1 MNIKKKTFTGAQ
13 RRLTITLNIPGS
25 QSEERPGAKQQVV
38 EHLWALGRSYLSTF
52 LILACITFCFV
63 STNQVPELAAIT
75 HPVQINSNLPKLR
88 FKDSG
93 IWLREGPSMPVIVV
107 ISFPLCR
114 IN

>member
-1 MNIKKKTFTGAQ
+1 MNIRKNVHRSIEAFDDHVKYS
-13 RRLTITLNIPGS
+13 RS

-52 LILACITFCFV
+52 PILAPITFCFV
-63 STNQVPELAAIT
+63 STNQVPKLAAIT

-93 IWLREGPSMPVIVV
+93 IWLREGPSMPIIVV
-107 ISFPLCR
+107 IPFPLCK